1 MSTTESGGRMSVRT
15 DRQLK
20 QCLTTQTY
28 GTNNIPM
35 ECNMRQPKQN
45 RVWKLKILNKFYLN
59 LFGRC
64 YSAPK

>member
-1 MSTTESGGRMSVRT
+1 MSTTESGGRTSVRT

-45 RVWKLKILNKFYLN
+45 RVWKQKYK
-59 LFGRC
+59 
-64 YSAPK
+64 